1 MLLYLIFRFKS
12 NKAMRRV
19 CLTSEE
25 KQKVLAAEL
34 QQIKDTYEK
43 LVESNLIVEKTLR
56 DQKSQFILP
65 SIEFRFQFLFVSKFR
80 SKTRQKLQAVLT
92 KYDTGVGERFAEL
105 LRIRNELEDETLL
118 YENKVKEFQLQ
129 EIE

>member
-1 MLLYLIFRFKS
+1 
-12 NKAMRRV
+12 MRRV
-19 CLTSEE
+19 CMTSEE

-34 QQIKDTYEK
+34 QEIKETYEK
-43 LVESNLIVEKTLR
+43 SVQSNLLVEKKLR
-56 DQKSQFILP
+56 DQKYTRNIFACLSNHVLIKINFFEI
-65 SIEFRFQFLFVSKFR
+65 R

-105 LRIRNELEDETLL
+105 LRIRNELEEEALL